1 MTAFLLA
8 GCCVICRKDIKYKNN
23 PLILSFAGPNIFAPR
38 HDYLT
43 HDLSVENAPKLI
55 VLIDVQTFYDMV
67 VHDWMIAN
75 IPMDKTILKKF
86 LKAGMIRDGELFPTD
101 KGISM
106 ASGLSPKLANMM
118 LDGLQ
123 SNIYDRLYPN
133 GGRGL

>member
-1 MTAFLLA
+1 
-8 GCCVICRKDIKYKNN
+8 
-23 PLILSFAGPNIFAPR
+23 
-38 HDYLT
+38 
-43 HDLSVENAPKLI
+43 
-55 VLIDVQTFYDMV
+55 
-67 VHDWMIAN
+67 MIAN